1 MRAIGVGGQVGNLSY
16 NGPMH
21 EAPPIPS
28 RPEFEPPQRRSWVP
42 ILLAGVFAVML
53 AAIFSIL
60 TIGYFLPLFIL
71 GGTMFGVIFLQYL
84 VWGWWFEKV
93 YRQPAIRK
101 QAESLIDE
109 HSP

>member
-1 MRAIGVGGQVGNLSY
+1 
-16 NGPMH
+16 MH
-21 EAPPIPS
+21 DLPPDFPP

-71 GGTMFGVIFLQYL
+71 GGIIFGVIFLQYL
-84 VWGWWFEKV
+84 VWGWWFEKI
-93 YRQPAIRK
+93 YRQPALDK
-101 QAESLIDE
+101 QKEMLRDE
-109 HSP
+109 R